1 MTVDRFYV
9 VLSSISSP
17 NVENQHEL
25 LAWDGFAWQS
35 LSFLFGSPA
44 WAGQS
49 EGNKSARALVRWT
62 ASSPFFGGSP
72 EGAGHT
78 SADARLTRQNN
89 TFVQRLGL
97 AVSGV
102 CLPAP

>member
-1 MTVDRFYV
+1 MIDFYV
-9 VLSSISSP
+9 VLSSIGGP

-35 LSFLFGSPA
+35 LSFLFGSGE
-44 WAGQS
+44 WARQS

-62 ASSPFFGGSP
+62 ARSLFFWGSP

-78 SADARLTRQNN
+78 SADARLTRHNN
-89 TFVQRLGL
+89 TFVRRLGL
-97 AVSGV
+97 AASGV
-102 CLPAP
+102 FLPAA